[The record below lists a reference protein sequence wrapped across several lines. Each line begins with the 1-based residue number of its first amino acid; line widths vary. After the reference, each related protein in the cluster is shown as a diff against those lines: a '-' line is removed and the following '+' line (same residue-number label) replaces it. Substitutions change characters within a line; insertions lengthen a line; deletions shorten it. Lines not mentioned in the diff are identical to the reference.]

1 MARSS
6 KDSWLKGPGDLQEA
20 DVEDV
25 PVKGESVRVRGLP
38 AQYSNEA
45 TSKALEMK
53 TVAGGEQIATVNT
66 ATLEVLQFHHGVID
80 PVFSFDESKEI
91 AEKFGPAFKKVVAR
105 IDELSG
111 VDKQA
116 LEDAATRFPASGD
129 NAAGTEASV
138 EDGPAGE
145 RSGPAVPSGAG
156 A

>member
-1 MARSS
+1 MARSN
-6 KDSWLKGPGDLQEA
+6 KDAWLSGPGDLQEA

-25 PVKGESVRVRGLP
+25 PVKGQTVRVRGLP

-66 ATLEVLQFHHGVID
+66 ATLEVLQFYHGVVD
-80 PVFSFDESKEI
+80 PKFSFDESKKI
-91 AEKFGPAFKKVVAR
+91 AETFGPAFKKVVAK

-116 LEDAATRFPASGD
+116 IEDAQGRFPIGSG
-129 NAAGTEASV
+129 GEASEAPV
-138 EDGPAGE
+138 ENGSTA
-145 RSGPAVPSGAG
+145 RSGGPAVSSGAG
-156 A
+156 T

>member
-53 TVAGGEQIATVNT
+53 TVAGGDQIATVNT
-66 ATLEVLQFHHGVID
+66 ATLELLQFQHGVID
-80 PVFSFDESKEI
+80 PVFSFDEAKTI
-91 AEKFGPAFKKVVAR
+91 AEKFGPAFKKVVAE
-105 IDELSG
+105 IDRLSG

-116 LEDAATRFPASGD
+116 LEDATTRFPASG
-129 NAAGTEASV
+129 NGSNGEEAKV
-138 EDGPAGE
+138 EDGPPAE
-145 RSGPAVPSGAG
+145 RSEPAVPSGAG